1 MPDRSIGMFFHQNN
15 KIFLAYASIWHKFM
29 RYLHYQVQN
38 FALWNN

>member
-1 MPDRSIGMFFHQNN
+1 MPNGSIGILFSQNN